1 MHAKT
6 IVAWTFGPG
15 RTFAGPGPGS
25 DPVPNWKWAI
35 FVWGPSDKVGPAK
48 VRDRGRTRFRIE
60 NQEVRATM
68 AKTLLGSCHVCETML
83 AYTVILQLQP
93 ECTEGDSLF

>member
-1 MHAKT
+1 MCLPAAL

-68 AKTLLGSCHVCETML
+68 AALDFL
-83 AYTVILQLQP
+83 
-93 ECTEGDSLF
+93 